1 MAALPAS
8 VAVPCPICDAPVEL
22 PLSAGPHKKL
32 AGRLVVGLIVD
43 TEPLKA
49 HCAAVHPAPTAGE
62 CHSTVEPAAVATHA
76 NLVVNV
82 IRANPADGARASA
95 LSRHVAQQ
103 TVKHQFGT
111 Y

>member
-1 MAALPAS
+1 VAALPATI
-8 VAVPCPICDAPVEL
+8 AVPCPICDAPVEL
-22 PLSAGPHKKL
+22 PLSAGPHKK
-32 AGRLVVGLIVD
+32 ADGRLAIGLIVD

-62 CHSTVEPAAVATHA
+62 CRSTVEPAAVATHA

-82 IRANPADGARASA
+82 IRARPDDGAVASA
-95 LSRHVAQQ
+95 LARNAAKQVRMHR
-103 TVKHQFGT
+103 FGR